1 MLELVLTTKRLESII
16 EILDDAG
23 MFDTYDPLL
32 RHIVARS
39 AAAVGGGCRHRF
51 SFYSSHALPPTVSHC
66 HVHIGVVESECV
78 AEEGSGVLD

>member
-1 MLELVLTTKRLESII
+1 MLELLLTSQRFEAIT

-39 AAAVGGGCRHRF
+39 AAAVLGRRRHLLRA
-51 SFYSSHALPPTVSHC
+51 SVGYAISHPLSSLR
-66 HVHIGVVESECV
+66 G
-78 AEEGSGVLD
+78 